1 MAVERPIGEPN
12 TDIEIE
18 GVTIETPDMEVEA
31 IEMQE
36 DGSAIVNPE
45 PEMTDVQF
53 DSNLAEYIEDDEL
66 GKISSTLIDD
76 YKNDKTSRDDWYDA
90 YRKGLDLLGF
100 KYQERTQPFQ
110 GASGVT
116 HPLLS
121 ESVTQFQAQAYK
133 ELLPSGGPVRTQI
146 IGTPDTEKEQ
156 QAETRS

>member
-53 DSNLAEYIEDDEL
+53 DSNLAEYIEDDETKSDSLYLL
-66 GKISSTLIDD
+66 GKDIAWSFLTKTDSYIEGFNNFIGDLAGKKIAGID
-76 YKNDKTSRDDWYDA
+76 NTS
-90 YRKGLDLLGF
+90 
-100 KYQERTQPFQ
+100 ENET
-110 GASGVT
+110 
-116 HPLLS
+116 
-121 ESVTQFQAQAYK
+121 
-133 ELLPSGGPVRTQI
+133 LLP
-146 IGTPDTEKEQ
+146 
-156 QAETRS
+156 